1 MRRISIWLAGVF
13 FLLVAGLAVLQS
25 FCSPLGLYD
34 EGFALTNALRILM
47 GDVPHLHYWAAY
59 PPGTSI
65 VLSVFFTMFGPSI
78 VVARWVNL
86 LWSLLLL
93 TSFFT
98 VARFYGSFFLSSVVT
113 ALASL
118 WLAVAIY
125 PSYSGLPALALAFFS
140 IAIFI
145 YALKHDFFHGIV
157 VAGLSFG
164 IIILFR
170 HDFSG
175 YMLLSCCIAFIFTK
189 QLVQSNRSE
198 RDLSRFGVVILLLFF
213 TALISF
219 SVLLSVVGWHDFY
232 LQALVFPAT
241 GMRQNRLLPV
251 PGLFDFFVSWKV
263 LWGLAWIV
271 PIFSVIGLLNLHFQ
285 RCKLSAMDCLVAV
298 VLASMSLFLSV
309 QSHNRLDMA
318 HAAPSML
325 FLLCLLTV
333 LASRHGEGV
342 QDRIMPWSML
352 FAFFLYSTFTV
363 SPFVRFGYATQCIRT
378 SYSLGE
384 CIGPQKMQSDVV
396 DFINKNFSKS
406 EYVFVGNTRHDS
418 IFTND
423 ASLYFLIKRP
433 IPVKWNEMHPGIVNT
448 LAVQQKIVRSLET
461 SRVRVVVLADMPV
474 SKEDNLSSKST
485 GVYLLDN
492 YIKENFRPVFA
503 NKKYIVLLRAD
514 VVAGLPKS

>member
-1 MRRISIWLAGVF
+1 
-13 FLLVAGLAVLQS
+13 
-25 FCSPLGLYD
+25 
-34 EGFALTNALRILM
+34 
-47 GDVPHLHYWAAY
+47 
-59 PPGTSI
+59 
-65 VLSVFFTMFGPSI
+65 
-78 VVARWVNL
+78 
-86 LWSLLLL
+86 
-93 TSFFT
+93 
-98 VARFYGSFFLSSVVT
+98 
-113 ALASL
+113 
-118 WLAVAIY
+118 
-125 PSYSGLPALALAFFS
+125 
-140 IAIFI
+140 
-145 YALKHDFFHGIV
+145 
-157 VAGLSFG
+157 
-164 IIILFR
+164 
-170 HDFSG
+170 
-175 YMLLSCCIAFIFTK
+175 
-189 QLVQSNRSE
+189 
-198 RDLSRFGVVILLLFF
+198 
-213 TALISF
+213 
-219 SVLLSVVGWHDFY
+219 
-232 LQALVFPAT
+232 
-241 GMRQNRLLPV
+241 
-251 PGLFDFFVSWKV
+251 
-263 LWGLAWIV
+263 
-271 PIFSVIGLLNLHFQ
+271 
-285 RCKLSAMDCLVAV
+285 
-298 VLASMSLFLSV
+298 
-309 QSHNRLDMA
+309 
-318 HAAPSML
+318 ML